1 MRLKKAVVAVMLV
14 GTWALGCSNSNSPT
28 SGSAFALVITIGVA
42 NTAMAATITGA
53 QLVADGATNVIFSQ
67 TTPATSTTLNTSGQA
82 GPGPHTLQVVI
93 TAQTSTPNSY
103 TVMTPSIQVFDLN
116 RTLLKTI
123 MLPTQTAVLATGG
136 SISYSFSL

>member
-1 MRLKKAVVAVMLV
+1 MRLKKALVAVMLA
-14 GTWALGCSNSNSPT
+14 GMWAVGCSKYNSPT
-28 SGSAFALVITIGVA
+28 SGSAFMLVINIGVA

-53 QLVADGATNVIFSQ
+53 QLLADGGTAVIFSQ
-67 TTPATSTTLNTSGQA
+67 TAPAASATLNTSGQA

-93 TAQTSTPNSY
+93 TAQTSTPTSY
-103 TVMTPSIQVFDLN
+103 TVTTPSIQVFDLN

-136 SISYSFSL
+136 SIDYSFSL